1 MCLLARQGTEL
12 AEIERVYSIPIAAMQ
27 VRRWLAAN
35 LPRAVLVES
44 RSTAEGARLAHDD
57 ARGAAVAS
65 EMAAK
70 LHDLQVLR
78 RNIQDLSHNMTR
90 FLVLG
95 RQQVEP
101 TGRDKTSVL
110 IVTRDEPGILYRTL
124 GAFAERGL
132 NMTKI
137 ESRPSRRRPWEY
149 VFFLDID
156 GHQRDATVAAAL
168 DAIKRDCES
177 LKVLGSYP
185 KAEPVGGS
193 G

>member
-1 MCLLARQGTEL
+1 
-12 AEIERVYSIPIAAMQ
+12 
-27 VRRWLAAN
+27 
-35 LPRAVLVES
+35 
-44 RSTAEGARLAHDD
+44 
-57 ARGAAVAS
+57 
-65 EMAAK
+65 
-70 LHDLQVLR
+70 LR

-95 RQQVEP
+95 RQQAEP
-101 TGRDKTSVL
+101 TGRDKTSIL

-156 GHQRDATVAAAL
+156 GHQSDAGVAAAI
-168 DAIKRDCES
+168 DAVKQDCES

-185 KAEPVGGS
+185 KAEPVGAT
-193 G
+193 

>member
-1 MCLLARQGTEL
+1 
-12 AEIERVYSIPIAAMQ
+12 
-27 VRRWLAAN
+27 
-35 LPRAVLVES
+35 
-44 RSTAEGARLAHDD
+44 
-57 ARGAAVAS
+57 
-65 EMAAK
+65 MAAK
-70 LHDLQVLR
+70 LYDLQVLR

-156 GHQRDATVAAAL
+156 GHQRDAAVAAAL
-168 DAIKRDCES
+168 DAVKRDCES

-185 KAEPVGGS
+185 KAEPVGGT
-193 G
+193 GGADPGTG